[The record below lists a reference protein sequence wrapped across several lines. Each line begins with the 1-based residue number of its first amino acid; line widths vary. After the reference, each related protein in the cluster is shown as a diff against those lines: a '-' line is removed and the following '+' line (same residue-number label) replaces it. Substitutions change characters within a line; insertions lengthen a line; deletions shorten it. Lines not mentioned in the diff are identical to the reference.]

1 MVVQEWACVFGF
13 LCAEQRKLTFP
24 SIPMEQNMVFADG
37 SPPPSHVIDSWL
49 KLLQKREPIAVHC
62 VAGLGRYGFGG
73 IDRSLAFFCSLFS
86 LPLLSGGS
94 D

>member
-1 MVVQEWACVFGF
+1 MQEWACVFGF